1 MKFSGVFSI
10 VQLIFIGI
18 SSIIAI
24 VVAFCVDTAYYT
36 FGMFEAEHI
45 GVHLKEMYE
54 EREQLIETA
63 FDEKSFE
70 KLEALMA
77 PSVLAKCEDGELR
90 EVLDFIE
97 GNVIGSEAIYRD
109 GSKVTDGN
117 IYFDSKFDLKLKTDS
132 GYSYYISG
140 MDCIY
145 DNYSE
150 NQGIHNLAISQDVDY
165 KGRHERGESNIV
177 RDKVTWIFDVEA
189 INEKH
194 FSEFVNNLN
203 SGDFDAIQKE
213 FFIPE
218 DTVYRI
224 ENDEY
229 HRLLDKIGNEITAFE
244 PVAYYDNPCQPDIKT
259 NWETEFE
266 TFGRRSYGWDDCY
279 TLSLWKVST
288 PNGEFYIRISD
299 RYRENEHMGLWS
311 VIISDT
317 LEACEEAPY
326 YTFGLKV
333 IDE

>member
-1 MKFSGVFSI
+1 MKFPGLFSI

-45 GVHLKEMYE
+45 GIHINSVCE
-54 EREQLIETA
+54 ERQQLIETA
-63 FDEKSFE
+63 FAEKDLE
-70 KLEALMA
+70 KIEALMA

-97 GNVIGSEAIYRD
+97 GNIIDSESTYKNY
-109 GSKVTDGN
+109 GNVTGKN
-117 IYFDSKFDLKLKTDS
+117 VYFDSSFRVSLKTDS
-132 GYSYYISG
+132 GYSYHVSG
-140 MDCIY
+140 KDHTY
-145 DNYSE
+145 DNHSE
-150 NQGIHNLAISQDVDY
+150 NQGIQRLTISKDVRL
-165 KGRHERGESNIV
+165 KFSHESGESDIV
-177 RDKVTWIFDVEA
+177 RDKVTRIIDVEA

-194 FSEFVNNLN
+194 FSEFVSKLN